1 MKKRIISLLLV
12 ALMLVSIAP
21 FGAMAANSNFG
32 DIIGGIIG
40 GGGSGSDTDS
50 TVTITFTEQPKDV
63 TVAVGETATFTVS
76 AVTSNPLSKEIKY
89 LWIDATEIG
98 SGEKLSVATIIKI
111 ARMLK
116 SDGTLP
122 NSNTYT
128 IDNVTSEHNGKSFKC
143 IAYCGEFTLAGGK
156 NLSYAISNKA
166 TLTVTGGVTPSP
178 DPNPD
183 PTDTPAPSETTTP
196 SPSPSVKPEDC
207 THANP
212 EHHAATEN
220 NTCDP
225 HIEYWYCP
233 DCGKYFKDA
242 GCTQRVTKGKL
253 DDGMTKDKNKHT
265 DLKKVPSKAATCTE
279 EGNIEHW
286 YCSGCGN
293 YYSDSKGTSKT
304 THANVT
310 TKKADHDYYWVA
322 DEVANVHYEKCRVC
336 GKTSGTSNH
345 SGGTASCKAQAKCE
359 KCGASYGE
367 LDATN
372 HVNFEYKNAVKPTET
387 TKGYTGDKYCA
398 DCGVFIEKGTEY
410 SAQCTGGCKDLKLV
424 KGTPK
429 TCTADGTIDYYECP
443 KCHNIYRDEKGTILL
458 TEADLVDKCTG
469 HDLHPGTDLFGNI
482 NKDNLRAFAKNLGM
496 SLPQI
501 VQMIRDGT
509 FDLDHIIG
517 TIKIKDIEH
526 CHDDTDHWL
535 GCQRCGKTLEDL
547 RDELSASG
555 FEVNE
560 KWYELSRKT
569 PHSGGSATCQKKAVC
584 DECGDEYGELGEHR
598 YDNIVTAPTCTKDG
612 YTTHTCSACK
622 DSYKDSETKKTGHI
636 IEYGVCKI
644 CKGRFSNPFYDV
656 NGSDW
661 FYSAVMWAFY
671 NNPIVTTGVDTT
683 HFAPSDPCTRA
694 QVVTF
699 LWRAAGR
706 PEPAGSGKTFSDVP
720 NTNQYAPYY
729 KAIQWAVENGITKGT
744 GNGSTFSPNATVT
757 RAEFVTFLWR
767 YAGEPAPKNLS
778 TSFNDVDANQFYYKA
793 VLWAAENSVTT
804 GVDTTHFAPGA
815 FCKRSEVVMFLF
827 RAFSKGVVN

>member
-21 FGAMAANSNFG
+21 FGAMAAGN
-32 DIIGGIIG
+32 
-40 GGGSGSDTDS
+40 
-50 TVTITFTEQPKDV
+50 TVITEQPSDV
-63 TVAVGETATFTVS
+63 SVNAGETATFSIAAT
-76 AVTSNPLSKEIKY
+76 NPNSTDLKY
-89 LWIDATEIG
+89 LWFDADEVNTNNISLKDLRDTIDKIKKAKL
-98 SGEKLSVATIIKI
+98 GEEQVLTLTDVRQSMSIRCAVYYESVKTIWGYKVTVPTD
-111 ARMLK
+111 LVF
-116 SDGTLP
+116 
-122 NSNTYT
+122 SNT
-128 IDNVTSEHNGKSFKC
+128 VK
-143 IAYCGEFTLAGGK
+143 
-156 NLSYAISNKA
+156 
-166 TLTVTGGVTPSP
+166 LTVTGGETPSP

-183 PTDTPAPSETTTP
+183 PTDTPTPSESPTP
-196 SPSPSVKPEDC
+196 SPSPSVDPDTCAHTNLKYVAEKAGTCVAKGQKEHWEC
-207 THANP
+207 TNCGQLFSD
-212 EHHAATEN
+212 AAGTQKTTIN
-220 NTCDP
+220 RLDN
-225 HIEYWYCP
+225 
-233 DCGKYFKDA
+233 GMKKDE
-242 GCTQRVTKGKL
+242 T
-253 DDGMTKDKNKHT
+253 NHT

-293 YYSDSKGTSKT
+293 YYTDSKGTAKT
-304 THANVT
+304 THAKVT

-367 LDATN
+367 LNAAN

-482 NKDNLRAFAKNLGM
+482 NKDNLRAFAKKLGM

-517 TIKIKDIEH
+517 TIKIKDIDH

-683 HFAPSDPCTRA
+683 HFAPSAPCTRA

>member
-21 FGAMAANSNFG
+21 FGAMAAGNT
-32 DIIGGIIG
+32 II
-40 GGGSGSDTDS
+40 
-50 TVTITFTEQPKDV
+50 TEQPSDV
-63 TVAVGETATFTVS
+63 SVNVGETATFSIAAT
-76 AVTSNPLSKEIKY
+76 NPNSTDLKY
-89 LWIDATEIG
+89 LWFDADEINTNNI
-98 SGEKLSVATIIKI
+98 SLKDLSDTVDKIKEAKLGEGQTLTVPNVQKDMSIRCAVYYESEKTI
-111 ARMLK
+111 L
-116 SDGTLP
+116 G
-122 NSNTYT
+122 YT
-128 IDNVTSEHNGKSFKC
+128 VTVPTDLVF
-143 IAYCGEFTLAGGK
+143 
-156 NLSYAISNKA
+156 SNKA
-166 TLTVTGGVTPSP
+166 TLTVIGGVTPSP

-183 PTDTPAPSETTTP
+183 PTDTPTPSATTTP
-196 SPSPSVKPEDC
+196 STSPSVKPEDC

-233 DCGKYFKDA
+233 DCKTYFTDVA
-242 GCTQRVTKGKL
+242 CTNEIRKSKL

-265 DLKKVPSKAATCTE
+265 ALKKVPSKAATCTE

-286 YCSGCGN
+286 YCSGCDN
-293 YYSDSKGTSKT
+293 YYTDENATVKTS
-304 THANVT
+304 HAKVT

-372 HVNFEYKNAVKPTET
+372 HVKFEYKNAVKPTET

-398 DCGVFIEKGTEY
+398 DCGAFIEQGKEC

-429 TCTADGTIDYYECP
+429 TCTEDGTIDYYKCP

-469 HDLHPGTDLFGNI
+469 HDLHPGPDFFGNI
-482 NKDNLRAFAKNLGM
+482 NMNNLKQFALSIGM

-517 TIKIKDIEH
+517 TIKIKDIDH
-526 CHDDTDHWL
+526 CSDDTDHWL

-547 RDELSASG
+547 RDELSSAG
-555 FEVNE
+555 IEINE

-569 PHSGGSATCQKKAVC
+569 PHSGGKATCQTKAVC
-584 DECGDEYGELGEHR
+584 DECGDAYGELGEHR
-598 YDNIVTAPTCTKDG
+598 YDSVVTAPTCTKGG

-622 DSYKDSETKKTGHI
+622 DSYKDSETSKTGHI
-636 IEYGVCKI
+636 IEYGVCKL

-661 FYSAVMWAFY
+661 YYSAVMWAYY
-671 NNPIVTTGVDTT
+671 NSPLITTGTDET
-683 HFAPSDPCTRA
+683 HFSPAEQCTRA

-706 PEPAGSGKTFSDVP
+706 PEPTGSGKLFSDVP
-720 NTNQYAPYY
+720 NTNQFAPYY
-729 KAIQWAVENGITKGT
+729 KAIQWAVEQGITKGT
-744 GNGSTFSPNATVT
+744 GNGSTFSPNDPVT
-757 RAEFVTFLWR
+757 RAQFVTFLWR
-767 YAGEPAPKNLS
+767 YAGEPSPKNLS
-778 TSFNDVDANQFYYKA
+778 SNFNDIDANQFYYKA
-793 VLWAAENSVTT
+793 VLWAAENGITEGYGSPSL
-804 GVDTTHFAPGA
+804 FAPGA
-815 FCKRSEVVMFLF
+815 TCKRSEVVTFLF

>member
-21 FGAMAANSNFG
+21 FGAMAAGN
-32 DIIGGIIG
+32 
-40 GGGSGSDTDS
+40 
-50 TVTITFTEQPKDV
+50 TVITEQPSDV
-63 TVAVGETATFTVS
+63 SVNAGETATFSIAAT
-76 AVTSNPLSKEIKY
+76 NPNSTDLKY
-89 LWIDATEIG
+89 LWFDAYKVNTNNISLKDLSDTVDKIKEAKL
-98 SGEKLSVATIIKI
+98 GE
-111 ARMLK
+111 
-116 SDGTLP
+116 GQ
-122 NSNTYT
+122 
-128 IDNVTSEHNGKSFKC
+128 
-143 IAYCGEFTLAGGK
+143 
-156 NLSYAISNKA
+156 
-166 TLTVTGGVTPSP
+166 TLTVPNVQKDMSIRCAVYYESEKTILGHTFTVPTDLVFSKTVKLTVIGGVTPSP

-183 PTDTPAPSETTTP
+183 PTDTPTPSDSPTP
-196 SPSPSVKPEDC
+196 SPSTSVKPEDC

-233 DCGKYFKDA
+233 DCKTYFTDDA
-242 GCTQRVTKGKL
+242 CTNEIRKSKL

-265 DLKKVPSKAATCTE
+265 ALKKVPSKAATCTE

-286 YCSGCGN
+286 YCSGCDN
-293 YYSDSKGTSKT
+293 YYTDENATVKTS
-304 THANVT
+304 HAKVT

-398 DCGVFIEKGTEY
+398 DCGAFIEQGKEC

-429 TCTADGTIDYYECP
+429 TCTEDGTIDYYECP

-469 HDLHPGTDLFGNI
+469 HDLHPGPDFFGNI
-482 NKDNLRAFAKNLGM
+482 NMNNLKQFALSIGM

-517 TIKIKDIEH
+517 TIKIKDIDH

-547 RDELSASG
+547 RDELSSAG
-555 FEVNE
+555 IEINE

-569 PHSGGSATCQKKAVC
+569 PHSGGKATCQTKAVC
-584 DECGDEYGELGEHR
+584 DECGDAYGELGEHR
-598 YDNIVTAPTCTKDG
+598 YDSVVTAPTCTKGG

-622 DSYKDSETKKTGHI
+622 DSYKDSETSKTGHI
-636 IEYGVCKI
+636 IEYGVCKL

-661 FYSAVMWAFY
+661 YYSAVMWAYY
-671 NNPIVTTGVDTT
+671 NSPLITTGTDET
-683 HFAPSDPCTRA
+683 HFSPAEQCTRA

-706 PEPAGSGKTFSDVP
+706 PEPTGSGKLFSDVP
-720 NTNQYAPYY
+720 NTNQFAPYY
-729 KAIQWAVENGITKGT
+729 KAIQWAVEQGITKGT
-744 GNGSTFSPNATVT
+744 GNGSTFSPNDPVT
-757 RAEFVTFLWR
+757 RAQFVTFLWR
-767 YAGEPAPKNLS
+767 YAGEPSPKNLS
-778 TSFNDVDANQFYYKA
+778 SNFNDIDANQFYYKA
-793 VLWAAENSVTT
+793 VLWAAENGITEGYGSPSL
-804 GVDTTHFAPGA
+804 FAPGA
-815 FCKRSEVVMFLF
+815 TCKRSEVVTFLF

>member
-21 FGAMAANSNFG
+21 FGAMAAFDLG
-32 DIIGGIIG
+32 DIDIPGIG
-40 GGGSGSDTDS
+40 GGTDS
-50 TVTITFTEQPKDV
+50 TVTITFTKQPEDV
-63 TVAVGETATFTVS
+63 TVAVGETATFTAS
-76 AVTSNPLSKEIKY
+76 AETSNTLSKEIKY

-98 SGEKLSVATIIKI
+98 SGEKLSAANIIKI
-111 ARMLK
+111 ALMLI
-116 SDGTLP
+116 SDGNLP
-122 NSNTYT
+122 TSDKYT

-183 PTDTPAPSETTTP
+183 PTDTPTPSESPTP

-242 GCTQRVTKGKL
+242 GCTQRVTKGSL

-293 YYSDSKGTSKT
+293 YYTDSKGTAKT
-304 THANVT
+304 THAKVT

-367 LDATN
+367 LNAAN

-469 HDLHPGTDLFGNI
+469 HDLHPGPDLFGNI
-482 NKDNLRAFAKNLGM
+482 NMNNLKQFALSLGM

-517 TIKIKDIEH
+517 TIKIKDIDH

-683 HFAPSDPCTRA
+683 HFAPSAPCTRA

>member
-21 FGAMAANSNFG
+21 FGAIALDLG
-32 DIIGGIIG
+32 DIDIPGI

-50 TVTITFTEQPKDV
+50 TVTITFTEQPKAV
-63 TVAVGETATFTVS
+63 TVAVGETATFT
-76 AVTSNPLSKEIKY
+76 ANAEISNPLSKEIKY

-156 NLSYAISNKA
+156 NLSYAISNAA

-183 PTDTPAPSETTTP
+183 PTDTPAPAETTTP
-196 SPSPSVKPEDC
+196 SPSPSVDPDTCAHTNLKYVAEKAGTCVAKGQKEHWEC
-207 THANP
+207 TNCGQLFSD
-212 EHHAATEN
+212 AAGTQKTTIN
-220 NTCDP
+220 RLDN
-225 HIEYWYCP
+225 
-233 DCGKYFKDA
+233 GMKKDE
-242 GCTQRVTKGKL
+242 T
-253 DDGMTKDKNKHT
+253 NHT

-293 YYSDSKGTSKT
+293 YYTDSKGTAKT
-304 THANVT
+304 THAKVT

-398 DCGVFIEKGTEY
+398 DCGVFIEEGTEY

-469 HDLHPGTDLFGNI
+469 HDLHPGPDFFGNI
-482 NKDNLRAFAKNLGM
+482 NMNNLKQFALSIGM

-517 TIKIKDIEH
+517 TIKIKDIDH

-569 PHSGGSATCQKKAVC
+569 PHSGGKATCQKKAVC

-683 HFAPSDPCTRA
+683 HFAPSAPCTRA

>member
-21 FGAMAANSNFG
+21 FGAMAAL
-32 DIIGGIIG
+32 DIGGKLNQ
-40 GGGSGSDTDS
+40 
-50 TVTITFTEQPKDV
+50 VTITFETPPESK
-63 TVAVGETATFTVS
+63 TVNAGENAEFTAKAKIDPNLNIGVEIPTGTVIS
-76 AVTSNPLSKEIKY
+76 Y
-89 LWIDATEIG
+89 LWVDTSELDSDSDLDIKKITSLLKKAKSTSETC
-98 SGEKLSVATIIKI
+98 TIK
-111 ARMLK
+111 
-116 SDGTLP
+116 
-122 NSNTYT
+122 
-128 IDNVTSEHNGKSFKC
+128 NVTAEDNGMQLRC
-143 IAYCGEFTLAGGK
+143 IAYILKFASWK
-156 NLSYAISNKA
+156 VSDPA
-166 TLTVTGGVTPSP
+166 TLTVTGGETPTPSVDP
-178 DPNPD
+178 DTCAHTNLKYVAEKAGTCVAKGQKEHWECTNCGQLFSD
-183 PTDTPAPSETTTP
+183 AAGTQKTTINRLDNGMEKDETNHTGL
-196 SPSPSVKPEDC
+196 
-207 THANP
+207 
-212 EHHAATEN
+212 EH
-220 NTCDP
+220 
-225 HIEYWYCP
+225 
-233 DCGKYFKDA
+233 F
-242 GCTQRVTKGKL
+242 
-253 DDGMTKDKNKHT
+253 
-265 DLKKVPSKAATCTE
+265 PSKAATCTE

-286 YCSGCGN
+286 YCSGCDN
-293 YYSDSKGTSKT
+293 YYTDANATVKTS
-304 THANVT
+304 HAKVT

-345 SGGTASCKAQAKCE
+345 SGGTASCKAQAKCK

-372 HVNFEYKNAVKPTET
+372 HVKFEYKNAVKPTET

-398 DCGVFIEKGTEY
+398 DCGAFIEQGKEC

-469 HDLHPGTDLFGNI
+469 HDLHPGPDFFGNI
-482 NKDNLRAFAKNLGM
+482 NMNNLKQFALDKLGM

-517 TIKIKDIEH
+517 TIKIKDIDH
-526 CHDDTDHWL
+526 CSDDTDHWL

-547 RDELSASG
+547 RDELSSAG
-555 FEVNE
+555 IEINE

-569 PHSGGSATCQKKAVC
+569 PHSGGKATCQTKAFC
-584 DECGDEYGELGEHR
+584 DECGDAYGELGEHR
-598 YDNIVTAPTCTKDG
+598 YDSVVTAPTCTKGG

-622 DSYKDSETKKTGHI
+622 DSYKDSETSKTGHI
-636 IEYGVCKI
+636 IEYGVCKL

-661 FYSAVMWAFY
+661 YYSAVMWAYY
-671 NNPIVTTGVDTT
+671 NSPLITTGTDET
-683 HFAPSDPCTRA
+683 HFSPAEQCTRA

-706 PEPAGSGKTFSDVP
+706 PEPTGSGKLFSDVP
-720 NTNQYAPYY
+720 NTNQFAPYY
-729 KAIQWAVENGITKGT
+729 KAIQWAVEQGITKGT
-744 GNGSTFSPNATVT
+744 GNGSTFSPNDPVT
-757 RAEFVTFLWR
+757 RAQFVTFLWR
-767 YAGEPAPKNLS
+767 YAGEPSPKNLS
-778 TSFNDVDANQFYYKA
+778 SNFNDIDANQFYYKA
-793 VLWAAENSVTT
+793 VLWAAENGITEGYGSPSL
-804 GVDTTHFAPGA
+804 FAPGA
-815 FCKRSEVVMFLF
+815 TCKRSEVVTFLF

>member
-21 FGAMAANSNFG
+21 FGAMAAGN
-32 DIIGGIIG
+32 
-40 GGGSGSDTDS
+40 
-50 TVTITFTEQPKDV
+50 TVITEQPSDV
-63 TVAVGETATFTVS
+63 SVNAGETATFSIAAT
-76 AVTSNPLSKEIKY
+76 NPNSTDLKY
-89 LWIDATEIG
+89 LWFDADEVNTNNISLKDLSDTVDKIKEAKL
-98 SGEKLSVATIIKI
+98 GEGQTLTVPNVQKDMSIRCAVYYESVKTILGF
-111 ARMLK
+111 AVTVPTDLAF
-116 SDGTLP
+116 
-122 NSNTYT
+122 SNT
-128 IDNVTSEHNGKSFKC
+128 VK
-143 IAYCGEFTLAGGK
+143 
-156 NLSYAISNKA
+156 
-166 TLTVTGGVTPSP
+166 LTVTGGVTPSP
-178 DPNPD
+178 DPNPE

-196 SPSPSVKPEDC
+196 SPSPSVDPDTCAHTNLKYVAEKAGTCVAKGQKEHWEC
-207 THANP
+207 TNCGQLFSDAAGTQKTTINRLDNGMEKDETNHTGL
-212 EHHAATEN
+212 EH
-220 NTCDP
+220 
-225 HIEYWYCP
+225 
-233 DCGKYFKDA
+233 F
-242 GCTQRVTKGKL
+242 
-253 DDGMTKDKNKHT
+253 
-265 DLKKVPSKAATCTE
+265 PSKAATCTK
-279 EGNIEHW
+279 EGNIEYW
-286 YCSGCGN
+286 RCSGCGN
-293 YYSDSKGTSKT
+293 YYSDSNGTVKT
-304 THANVT
+304 THAKVT
-310 TKKADHDYYWVA
+310 TSKADHDYSWVA
-322 DEVANVHYEKCRVC
+322 DEVANVHYQKCRVC
-336 GKTSGTSNH
+336 GQTTGTSKH

-372 HVNFEYKNAVKPTET
+372 HVNFEYKNAVKPTDT

-469 HDLHPGTDLFGNI
+469 HDLHPGPDLFGNI
-482 NKDNLRAFAKNLGM
+482 NMNNLKQFALSIGM

-517 TIKIKDIEH
+517 TIKIKDIDH

-671 NNPIVTTGVDTT
+671 NNPIVTTGVDAT

-793 VLWAAENSVTT
+793 VLWAAENGVTT
-804 GVDTTHFAPGA
+804 GVDATHFAPGA